1 MENKEEQTILNEG
14 EINTNVRDLEN
25 RITIP
30 EEELNNAQKRV
41 EEAKKDYVNYKKQK
55 KENHLICLIA
65 TIITMPIAFFLL
77 FSGED
82 LTTIIFGDMSIMTFI
97 ETIAT
102 FTGVGVDLLL
112 CIKTQERII
121 SAKETVE
128 GTELQILFLKNEL
141 AKEYGN
147 LNENQKENRK
157 KMRKQLKKQL
167 EILRAYGA
175 NWQNFVKKDVM
186 ANWKLAHKKKLE
198 NKGIDTELYESFVRR
213 LELKRNLGEEI

>member
-55 KENHLICLIA
+55 KENHLMCLFA
-65 TIITMPIAFFLL
+65 TIIVMPIAFFLM

-82 LTTIIFGDMSIMTFI
+82 LTTMIFGDMSIITFI
-97 ETIAT
+97 ETTAT
-102 FTGVGVDLLL
+102 FAGVAVDLMLWV
-112 CIKTQERII
+112 KTQERITK
-121 SAKETVE
+121 AKETVE

-141 AKEYGN
+141 AKEYAN
-147 LNENQKENRK
+147 LNKNQKENRK
-157 KMRKQLKKQL
+157 KLRKQLKKQL
-167 EILRAYGA
+167 EILRTYGA
-175 NWQNFVKKDVM
+175 NWQNFVKKDTM
-186 ANWKLAHKKKLE
+186 GNWNLNHKKKLK

-213 LELKRNLGEEI
+213 LELKRNFGEEI